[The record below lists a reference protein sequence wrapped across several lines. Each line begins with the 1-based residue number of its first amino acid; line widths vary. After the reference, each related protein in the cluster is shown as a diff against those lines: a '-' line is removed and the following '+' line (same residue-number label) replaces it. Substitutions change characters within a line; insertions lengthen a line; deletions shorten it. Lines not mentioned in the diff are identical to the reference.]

1 MLKKANTL
9 AYWPSAY
16 GHQGKATCKMS
27 YRKTHHPY
35 DIGVYKKLKNKLKSS
50 VHEAK
55 LHYLQSLLEKSK
67 CDPHSFHDLW
77 LDVNNI
83 IGRRKSSVGAT
94 NFNVSPDSLNNF
106 FTTVAV
112 TDEHQPAT
120 QFTPFCDSSASSFHF
135 TPVNLRI
142 CYSISISKSLVVLM
156 DFPVGFLRRLHLRL
170 WNHWQSSTTSLS
182 KMALYP

>member
-83 IGRRKSSVGAT
+83 IGRRKSSVGAMYHLILWII
-94 NFNVSPDSLNNF
+94 SSLQLLWQMNISQLLSLLLF
-106 FTTVAV
+106 VIRL
-112 TDEHQPAT
+112 PL
-120 QFTPFCDSSASSFHF
+120 PF
-135 TPVNLRI
+135 I
-142 CYSISISKSLVVLM
+142 
-156 DFPVGFLRRLHLRL
+156 LHLL
-170 WNHWQSSTTSLS
+170 IWEYVTASQ
-182 KMALYP
+182 YPKV